1 MPEPIGGREYKWE
14 LSGAFSRF
22 GGFLNGFARFLGWTL
37 VLLLPIAVVIWVY
50 LEMCMP
56 AHGIKF
62 PAWTGFTKAGLDG
75 FIKGFDSAFFSK
87 LLQLAEAWGLLIVCF
102 VCSVITSIGFISHF
116 FSKKQ
121 MSNSEETASSPGS
134 VAGRAPDSGKQ
145 QPKSKA
151 ADAAL
156 PTAGLPGDS
165 AEQSKKNAEVDA
177 KKQDEERRERIEAAR
192 KAFKAKFAEFRKAIP
207 SSYELSVAGGTVD
220 FAEKFNGGSL
230 KVTMREVSLRPY
242 LSWNHERMTMT
253 VSDSFAFFKDRKA
266 KFTLEIQDPVIAAD
280 PELRDEIKA
289 ETFEVVLKAEYPSA
303 AEKFFDWKAK
313 TPPAVRLENAKQGQ
327 DVDYDLKTI
336 LGADPQ
342 WLAWKSADGLGS
354 LKADLDAHRIKGLP
368 TVGNDNRIRVVF
380 ACRGCEGL
388 THEFDL
394 LLTCNMDAE
403 QLWKQIEG
411 DDSDKPAIV
420 SDDETL
426 KLAKMADAVRSTA
439 NAYAV
444 AKPDDLFTKPHR
456 VSRRQRSGDF
466 DLGYASIRGRSHVKG
481 GSFREDHVESR
492 FFLDGKAVA
501 IVVSDGAGSAPLSRR
516 GSCIVTS
523 VGVRSLMELGE
534 RLLKEPDALNGR
546 SQLAVEGFAAVVQ
559 AIRAQIG
566 FEAECIQEQRPEF
579 QAKEM
584 YATFLAALILPTSD
598 GQVLLTYSA
607 GDGAIGVGLA
617 GDAVGLKCVP
627 DHGQSAGQTLFILN
641 KGAEDAYKRL
651 VFTRLPERYALLLMS
666 DGVSDPLIAHGE
678 EEKAETWDALARV
691 LMPIVK
697 AEPIADGDAD
707 REETY
712 RERGGLCTWLDS
724 YQKGHHD
731 DRTIAALFHKL
742 T

>member
-1 MPEPIGGREYKWE
+1 MPEPIGGRELKWE
-14 LSGAFSRF
+14 WSRAFSRF
-22 GGFLNGFARFLGWTL
+22 GGFLNGFAGFLGWTL
-37 VLLLPIAVVIWVY
+37 VLLLPIAGVTWVY
-50 LEMCMP
+50 LQMCMP

-62 PAWTGFTKAGLDG
+62 PAWTGFPWAGFVG
-75 FIKGFDSAFFSK
+75 FIKGFDSAFFTK
-87 LLQLAEAWGLLIVCF
+87 LLQLAEAWGLLIICF

-116 FSKKQ
+116 FSKKR
-121 MSNSEETASSPGS
+121 MSNSEENAPSPGS
-134 VAGRAPDSGKQ
+134 AGGRAPDSGPQ
-145 QPKSKA
+145 QTKSKT
-151 ADAAL
+151 ADTAL
-156 PTAGLPGDS
+156 PAVGVPGDS
-165 AEQSKKNAEVDA
+165 AEQAKKNAEVDA
-177 KKQDEERRERIEAAR
+177 KKQEEERRERIETAR
-192 KAFKAKFAEFRKAIP
+192 KGFKAKFAEFRKAIP

-220 FAEKFNGGSL
+220 FAAKFNGGPL
-230 KVTMREVSLRPY
+230 KVTMREGSLRPY
-242 LSWNHERMTMT
+242 LSWNHERMMMT

-266 KFTLEIQDPVIAAD
+266 KFTLEIQDPAIAAD
-280 PELRDEIKA
+280 PELRDEIKS
-289 ETFEVVLKAEYPSA
+289 ETFEVVLKAEYPA
-303 AEKFFDWKAK
+303 AVEKFFDWKAK

-327 DVDYDLKTI
+327 VVDFDLKTI

-342 WLAWKSADGLGS
+342 WLTWKSADGLGS
-354 LKADLDAHRIKGLP
+354 LKADFDGHRIKGLP
-368 TVGNDNRIRVVF
+368 TVGNDNRIKVVF

-411 DDSDKPAIV
+411 DDSDKPAVV
-420 SDDETL
+420 SEDETR

-439 NAYAV
+439 NASAV
-444 AKPDDLFTKPHR
+444 PKPDDLFTKPHR

-481 GSFREDHVESR
+481 GSFREDHVEAR
-492 FFLDGKAVA
+492 FFLDGKAIAV
-501 IVVSDGAGSAPLSRR
+501 VVSDGAGSAPLSRR

-534 RLLKEPDALNGR
+534 RLLKEPDALKGR

-607 GDGAIGVGLA
+607 GDGAIGLGLA
-617 GDAVGLKCVP
+617 GEAAGLKCVP

-641 KGAEDAYKRL
+641 KGAEDACKRL

-678 EEKAETWDALARV
+678 EEKAETWDALAGV
-691 LMPIVK
+691 LTPIVK
-697 AEPIADGDAD
+697 AEPVADGDAD

-712 RERGGLCTWLDS
+712 KERGGLCAWLDS

-731 DRTIAALFHKL
+731 DRTIAVLFHKL